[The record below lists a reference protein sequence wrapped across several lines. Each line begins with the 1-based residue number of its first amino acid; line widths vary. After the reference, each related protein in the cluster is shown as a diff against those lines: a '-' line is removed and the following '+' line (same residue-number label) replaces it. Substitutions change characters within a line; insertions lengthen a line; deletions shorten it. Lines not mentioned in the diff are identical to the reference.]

1 VLSSEEYQ
9 VLLPLA
15 ISLRGPHTREV
26 NASDELY
33 LKGWTIDHGTVNG
46 KDIKD
51 AFVKYKRLYYKS
63 LEKNFNLFHHSV
75 VLHVQDSEMIFQRAK
90 EQWRARRFMSMWNLY
105 KSPLNANYQA
115 KLPFTPVE
123 GTYMDLQI
131 LVTGFWRLVPESL
144 YKNASAT
151 PSSCSV

>member
-1 VLSSEEYQ
+1 MLNLFHVVSAIPVEIQKEFPYHNGPQQWAIVLSSEEYQ

-26 NASDELY
+26 NASDELF
-33 LKGWTIDHGTVNG
+33 LKGWTIYHGTANG

-75 VLHVQDSEMIFQRAK
+75 VLHVQDSEMIFQ
-90 EQWRARRFMSMWNLY
+90 
-105 KSPLNANYQA
+105 
-115 KLPFTPVE
+115 
-123 GTYMDLQI
+123 
-131 LVTGFWRLVPESL
+131 
-144 YKNASAT
+144 
-151 PSSCSV
+151 